1 MKSEGLALLK
11 DKMCKIWTAPTLP
24 GRHWLT
30 NQRAQIAKINHK
42 KHQQQYQNH
51 QFMTMKHL

>member
-1 MKSEGLALLK
+1 MKSEDLALLK

-24 GRHWLT
+24 GRRWLT
-30 NQRAQIAKINHK
+30 NQLAQIAKINHK